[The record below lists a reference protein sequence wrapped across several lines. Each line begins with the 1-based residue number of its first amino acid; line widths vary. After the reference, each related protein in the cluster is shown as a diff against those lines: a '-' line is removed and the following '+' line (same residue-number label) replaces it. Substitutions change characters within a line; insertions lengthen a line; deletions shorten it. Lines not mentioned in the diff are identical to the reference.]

1 MQNKLKSIVSSQKL
15 QKEQLLTLS
24 YIGRTK
30 EPFGKKWLDSNLIK
44 VVLGPRRAGK
54 SVFSLMLLKD
64 RPFMYFN
71 FDDEVLSSVGGPL
84 RRSSSEASIAADELM
99 KELHAA
105 YGGDVKTI
113 LFDEIQNLP
122 SWELFAN
129 RLHRIGYNLVLTG
142 SNAQLLSKELATHL
156 TGRHMPIELLPFDF
170 NEFLRAK
177 KYRVDAEYSA
187 LPQQRGEFLNLME
200 NYLLNGGFPEVVV
213 SNLDPKDYLEVLFDA
228 LLFKDVVKRHK
239 VKFSTQIGNL
249 AAYLINN
256 FASLYTVRK
265 LLEALNLKSATTV
278 EKYINYLEEAYL
290 IFSLRRY
297 SPKSLER
304 IKSPRKVYAVD
315 NGFVSAKAIQH
326 SPDKG
331 KLMENLVF
339 TELVKRGVKPN
350 RELFYYKTRNDREV
364 DFVVKKG
371 HQVIELI
378 QVCYDLTNPDVE
390 QRETKALF
398 EASEEL
404 SAQGGSPPKADAPRE
419 HTSGGKVPKLTVLTW
434 DEKREIKKDGRTIKF
449 RPLWEWLFEPAKT

>member
-1 MQNKLKSIVSSQKL
+1 MQNKLKDIVSSQKQ
-15 QKEQLLTLS
+15 QKEQFLTLS
-24 YIGRTK
+24 YIDRTK

-54 SVFSLMLLKD
+54 SVFSLVLLKD

-71 FDDEVLSSVGGPL
+71 FDDEILSSIGGV
-84 RRSSSEASIAADELM
+84 STDELM

-156 TGRHMPIELLPFDF
+156 TGRHIPIEILPFNFD
-170 NEFLRAK
+170 EFLRAK
-177 KYRVDAEYSA
+177 KFVINQEYAS
-187 LPQQRGEFLNLME
+187 LPQQRGELLNLME
-200 NYLLNGGFPEVVV
+200 NYLLNGGFPEVAVNNV
-213 SNLDPKDYLEVLFDA
+213 DPKDYLDVLLDA
-228 LLFKDVVKRHK
+228 SLFKDVVKRHR

-249 AAYLINN
+249 AAHLINN

-265 LLEALNLKSATTV
+265 LLGALNLKSATTV

-290 IFSLRRY
+290 IFSLLRY

-304 IKSPRKVYAVD
+304 IKSPKKVYVVD

-339 TELVKRGVKPN
+339 TELVKRGAKPN
-350 RELFYYKTRNDREV
+350 KDLFYYKTRNNREV

-371 HQVIELI
+371 TEVAELI
-378 QVCYDLTNPDVE
+378 QVCYETINADVE
-390 QRETKALF
+390 QRETKALL
-398 EASEEL
+398 EASDEL
-404 SAQGGSPPKADAPRE
+404 
-419 HTSGGKVPKLTVLTW
+419 KVKKLTVLTW
-434 DEKREIKKDGRTIKF
+434 DEKREIKKGGTTIKF
-449 RPLWEWLFEPAKT
+449 KPLWEWLLEKSPE